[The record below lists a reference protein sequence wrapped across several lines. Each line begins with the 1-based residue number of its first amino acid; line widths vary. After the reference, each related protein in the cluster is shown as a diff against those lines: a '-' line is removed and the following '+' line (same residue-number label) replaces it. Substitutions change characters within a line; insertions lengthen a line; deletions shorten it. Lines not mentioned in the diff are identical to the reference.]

1 MALIY
6 VDFSVRYW
14 QSERIYY
21 MLKRKYGISDIN
33 VYYGR
38 NYMDDRMIFITD
50 VDTWNRAWNEIVG
63 TCDGRADW
71 ECDPIAA

>member
-14 QSERIYY
+14 QSEKIYY

-33 VYYGR
+33 IYHGR
-38 NYMDDRMIFITD
+38 NMIDDRMIFITN
-50 VDTWNRAWNEIVG
+50 VDTWNQAWSEIVG

-71 ECDPIAA
+71 ECDLVA